1 VLKTIPQFIFDQ
13 LTVETI
19 DNARNVP
26 EIALSWNSV
35 VFGDEIR

>member
-1 VLKTIPQFIFDQ
+1 VLKTIPQFIFDE

-26 EIALSWNSV
+26 EIVFSWNIV
-35 VFGDEIR
+35 VLGDEIR